1 MGIVREINRDT
12 MKKAITLVGQ
22 TLAILAALD
31 ITILLFALLQVGIE
45 GRTGYWSPFWMEQ
58 ARFIIG
64 LLN

>member
-1 MGIVREINRDT
+1 
-12 MKKAITLVGQ
+12 MKKAIILVGQ

-31 ITILLFALLQVGIE
+31 ITILIFGLMQVAIE

-64 LLN
+64 ILN